1 MKILSIWVLIAI
13 LFSACDTPIFTPE
26 EDFVTPFE
34 LSEGT
39 PKVSY
44 QETIDFYKKL
54 ATNYGSISLK
64 TMGKTDSGIPLY
76 LVVYNNEGVF
86 DFNRI
91 KKDKLII
98 LIANGSTS
106 DDQEGIDAS
115 MQLMRNLAQKQI

>member
-44 QETIDFYKKL
+44 QETIDF
-54 ATNYGSISLK
+54 
-64 TMGKTDSGIPLY
+64 
-76 LVVYNNEGVF
+76 
-86 DFNRI
+86 
-91 KKDKLII
+91 
-98 LIANGSTS
+98 
-106 DDQEGIDAS
+106 
-115 MQLMRNLAQKQI
+115 